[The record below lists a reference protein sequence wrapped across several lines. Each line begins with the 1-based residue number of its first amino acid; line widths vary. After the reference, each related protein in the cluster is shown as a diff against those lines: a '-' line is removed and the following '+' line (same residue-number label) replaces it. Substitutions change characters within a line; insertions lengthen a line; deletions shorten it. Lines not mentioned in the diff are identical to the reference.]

1 MITLNTKVKIDK
13 SHILTINLP
22 NTIQS
27 GEYDALLVL
36 DKNNK
41 KQEPIWFPNY
51 SFNIESRNTFRR
63 EDMYGENGR

>member
-1 MITLNTKVKIDK
+1 MITLNTKVNIGK

>member
-1 MITLNTKVKIDK
+1 MITVNTKVKIDK

-22 NTIQS
+22 KSIQS

-41 KQEPIWFPNY
+41 KQEPIWFPDY
-51 SFNIESRNTFRR
+51 SFNIKSHNTFRR

>member
-1 MITLNTKVKIDK
+1 MITLNTKVNIDK

-51 SFNIESRNTFRR
+51 SFKIETQNTFRR
-63 EDMYGENGR
+63 VDMYGENGR

>member
-22 NTIQS
+22 KTIQS

-41 KQEPIWFPNY
+41 KKEPIWFPNY
-51 SFNIESRNTFRR
+51 SFNVESLNTFRR
-63 EDMYGENGR
+63 EDIYSENGR